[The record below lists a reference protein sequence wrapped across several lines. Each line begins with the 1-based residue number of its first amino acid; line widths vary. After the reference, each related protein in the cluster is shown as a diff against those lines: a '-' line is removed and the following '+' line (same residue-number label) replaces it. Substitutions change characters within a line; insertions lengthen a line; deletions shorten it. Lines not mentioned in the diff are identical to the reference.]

1 MINESSVSNYHV
13 NKVIPNVIL
22 ANKEF
27 FLQNIIRNTKN
38 MEYFITKDTYK
49 KACNKMGVEVN
60 NIKCHFTANVIDDY
74 FVVFVEFLEN
84 NNIKAIA
91 FATKNNTIRYFTYDE
106 KNMVGEWKIINDKVT
121 EFISYQKTNSFKVS
135 LFAGVIA
142 SILKG

>member
-1 MINESSVSNYHV
+1 MMNDSVFDYHI
-13 NKVIPNVIL
+13 NKVIPNTIL

-27 FLQNIIRNTKN
+27 FLQNIIREPKN
-38 MEYFITKDTYK
+38 MDYFITKDTYK
-49 KACNKMGVEVN
+49 KACNKMGLEVS
-60 NIKCHFTANVIDDY
+60 NISCNFTANVINGF
-74 FVVFVEFLEN
+74 FVVFGEFLEN

-106 KNMVGEWKIINDKVT
+106 KNMVGEWKIINDKVP